1 MKQAGQHQLAA
12 YTLPLQGKTLTEQMV
27 QYLEAFDHAETAV
40 HNLAVAQEAK
50 RLAERFQVNAEKA
63 YLAALLHDVSVV
75 IPNDQRIALQI
86 AVGEPILDAE
96 RQAPFLLHQQQSAL
110 LAKTVFQVSD
120 PDILSAI
127 SCHTTLKAHYR
138 RLDLLVFLA
147 DKIKWDRKDQ
157 APFLIGLL
165 DRLDDSLE
173 AAAGYYMDWLFA
185 GDLVVP
191 HPWAVAAKAELAN
204 TCASMDVRRD

>member
-1 MKQAGQHQLAA
+1 MKQVGLAT
-12 YTLPLQGKTLTEQMV
+12 YTLPLQGETITEQMV

-50 RLAERFQVNAEKA
+50 GLAERFQVNADKA
-63 YLAALLHDVSVV
+63 YLAGLLHDVSVV
-75 IPNDQRIALQI
+75 IPNEQRISLQI

-127 SCHTTLKAHYR
+127 SCHTTLKTHYS

-191 HPWAVAAKAELAN
+191 HPWAVAAKAELAK

>member
-1 MKQAGQHQLAA
+1 MKQAGQRQLAA
-12 YTLPLQGKTLTEQMV
+12 YTLPLQGETLIEQMV

-50 RLAERFQVNAEKA
+50 RLAERFQVNADKA
-63 YLAALLHDVSVV
+63 YLAGLLHDVSVV
-75 IPNDQRIALQI
+75 IPHDQRIALQI

-173 AAAGYYMDWLFA
+173 AAAGYY
-185 GDLVVP
+185 
-191 HPWAVAAKAELAN
+191 AVAAKAELAN
-204 TCASMDVRRD
+204 TCASMNVRRD

>member
-12 YTLPLQGKTLTEQMV
+12 YILPLQGKTLTEQMV

-50 RLAERFQVNAEKA
+50 RLAERFQVNADKA
-63 YLAALLHDVSVV
+63 YLAGLLHDVSVV

-138 RLDLLVFLA
+138 CLDLLVFLA

-157 APFLIGLL
+157 APFLTGLL

-204 TCASMDVRRD
+204 NCASMDVRRD

>member
-1 MKQAGQHQLAA
+1 MKQVGLAT

-27 QYLEAFDHAETAV
+27 QYLEAFDHAETAG

-50 RLAERFQVNAEKA
+50 GLAERFQVNADKA
-63 YLAALLHDVSVV
+63 YSAGLLHDVSVV
-75 IPNDQRIALQI
+75 IPHDQRIALQI

-138 RLDLLVFLA
+138 RLDLVLQANEFDFELVDEDGTVLQTKANDATGKIYFDALA
-147 DKIKWDRKDQ
+147 YDK
-157 APFLIGLL
+157 
-165 DRLDDSLE
+165 
-173 AAAGYYMDWLFA
+173 AGEYHYTIREKTGTD
-185 GDLVVP
+185 GTITYDT
-191 HPWAVAAKAELAN
+191 KE
-204 TCASMDVRRD
+204 

>member
-1 MKQAGQHQLAA
+1 MKQAGQRQPAA
-12 YTLPLQGKTLTEQMV
+12 YTLSLQGETLTEQMV

-40 HNLAVAQEAK
+40 HNLAVAQE
-50 RLAERFQVNAEKA
+50 RFQVNAEKT
-63 YLAALLHDVSVV
+63 YLSGLLHDVSVV

-120 PDILSAI
+120 PEILSAI
-127 SCHTTLKAHYR
+127 SCHTTLKAQYS
-138 RLDLLVFLA
+138 RLDLIVFLA

-157 APFLIGLL
+157 APFLTGLL

-173 AAAGYYMDWLFA
+173 SAARYYMDWLFA

-191 HPWAVAAKAELAN
+191 HPWAVAAKAKLAN
-204 TCASMDVRRD
+204 T

>member
-1 MKQAGQHQLAA
+1 MKQAGQRQLAA

-50 RLAERFQVNAEKA
+50 RLAEQFQVNAEKA
-63 YLAALLHDVSVV
+63 YLAGLLHDVSVA
-75 IPNDQRIALQI
+75 IPHDQRITLQI

-138 RLDLLVFLA
+138 LLVLVVFLA

-157 APFLIGLL
+157 APFLTGLL

-204 TCASMDVRRD
+204 TCASVDVRRD

>member
-1 MKQAGQHQLAA
+1 MKQAGLAT

-50 RLAERFQVNAEKA
+50 GLAERFQVNADKA
-63 YLAALLHDVSVV
+63 YSAGLLHDVSVV

-127 SCHTTLKAHYR
+127 SCHTTLKTHYR

-191 HPWAVAAKAELAN
+191 HPWAVAAKAELAK

>member
-1 MKQAGQHQLAA
+1 MKQVGLAT

-27 QYLEAFDHAETAV
+27 QYLETFDHAETAV

-50 RLAERFQVNAEKA
+50 GLAERFQVNAEKA
-63 YLAALLHDVSVV
+63 YSAGLLHDVSVV

-86 AVGEPILDAE
+86 A
-96 RQAPFLLHQQQSAL
+96 L

-120 PDILSAI
+120 PEILSAI
-127 SCHTTLKAHYR
+127 SCHTTLKAQYS
-138 RLDLLVFLA
+138 RLDLILFLA

-157 APFLIGLL
+157 APFLTGLL
-165 DRLDDSLE
+165 ERLDDSLE
-173 AAAGYYMDWLFA
+173 SAAGYYMDWLFA

-191 HPWAVAAKAELAN
+191 HPWAVAAKAKLAN
-204 TCASMDVRRD
+204 T

>member
-1 MKQAGQHQLAA
+1 MKQVGQRQLAA
-12 YTLPLQGKTLTEQMV
+12 YTLSLQGETLTEQMV

-50 RLAERFQVNAEKA
+50 GLAERFQVNADKA
-63 YLAALLHDVSVV
+63 YLAGLLHDVSVV

-120 PDILSAI
+120 PEILSAI

-138 RLDLLVFLA
+138 RLDLLVF
-147 DKIKWDRKDQ
+147 
-157 APFLIGLL
+157 
-165 DRLDDSLE
+165 
-173 AAAGYYMDWLFA
+173 
-185 GDLVVP
+185 
-191 HPWAVAAKAELAN
+191 
-204 TCASMDVRRD
+204 

>member
-1 MKQAGQHQLAA
+1 MKQAGQRQLAT

-50 RLAERFQVNAEKA
+50 GLAERFQVNADKA
-63 YLAALLHDVSVV
+63 YSAGLLHDVSVV

-110 LAKTVFQVSD
+110 LAETVFQVFD
-120 PDILSAI
+120 PEILSAI
-127 SCHTTLKAHYR
+127 SCHTTLKAQYS
-138 RLDLLVFLA
+138 RLDLIVFFSRQNQMGSQRSSTFFNRL
-147 DKIKWDRKDQ
+147 IR
-157 APFLIGLL
+157 AP
-165 DRLDDSLE
+165 R
-173 AAAGYYMDWLFA
+173 
-185 GDLVVP
+185 
-191 HPWAVAAKAELAN
+191 
-204 TCASMDVRRD
+204 

>member
-1 MKQAGQHQLAA
+1 MKQAGQRQLAA
-12 YTLPLQGKTLTEQMV
+12 YNHPLQGETITEQMV

-50 RLAERFQVNAEKA
+50 GLAERFQVNADKA
-63 YLAALLHDVSVV
+63 YLAGLLHDVSVV
-75 IPNDQRIALQI
+75 IPNEQRIPLQI

-127 SCHTTLKAHYR
+127 SCHTTLKTHYS

-191 HPWAVAAKAELAN
+191 HPWAVAAKAELAK

>member
-1 MKQAGQHQLAA
+1 MKQAGQRQLAT
-12 YTLPLQGKTLTEQMV
+12 YNHPLQGETLTEQMV

-50 RLAERFQVNAEKA
+50 GLAERFQVNADKA
-63 YLAALLHDVSVV
+63 YSAGLLHDISVV
-75 IPNDQRIALQI
+75 IPNEQRISLQI

-127 SCHTTLKAHYR
+127 SCHTTLKPHYS

-157 APFLIGLL
+157 APFLTGLL
-165 DRLDDSLE
+165 DRLDNSLE
-173 AAAGYYMDWLFA
+173 AAAEFYMDWLFA

-191 HPWAVAAKAELAN
+191 HPWAVAAKAELVN
-204 TCASMDVRRD
+204 TCASVNVRRD

>member
-1 MKQAGQHQLAA
+1 MKQAGQRQLAA
-12 YTLPLQGKTLTEQMV
+12 YTLSLQGETLTEQMV

-40 HNLAVAQEAK
+40 HNLAVAQEAEG
-50 RLAERFQVNAEKA
+50 LAERFQVNADKA
-63 YLAALLHDVSVV
+63 YSAGLLHDVSVV

-120 PDILSAI
+120 PEILSAI
-127 SCHTTLKAHYR
+127 SCHTTLKDQYS
-138 RLDLLVFLA
+138 RLDLIVFLA

-157 APFLIGLL
+157 APFLTGLL
-165 DRLDDSLE
+165 ERLDDSLE
-173 AAAGYYMDWLFA
+173 SAARYYMDWLFA

-191 HPWAVAAKAELAN
+191 HPWAVAAKAKLAN
-204 TCASMDVRRD
+204 T

>member
-1 MKQAGQHQLAA
+1 MKQVGLAT
-12 YTLPLQGKTLTEQMV
+12 YLPLQGKTLTEQMV

-50 RLAERFQVNAEKA
+50 GLAG
-63 YLAALLHDVSVV
+63 LLHDVSVV

-120 PDILSAI
+120 PEILSAI
-127 SCHTTLKAHYR
+127 SCHTTLKAQYS
-138 RLDLLVFLA
+138 RLDLIVFLA

-157 APFLIGLL
+157 APFLTGLL
-165 DRLDDSLE
+165 ERLDDSLE
-173 AAAGYYMDWLFA
+173 SAAGYYMDWLFA

-191 HPWAVAAKAELAN
+191 HPWAVAAKAKLAN
-204 TCASMDVRRD
+204 T